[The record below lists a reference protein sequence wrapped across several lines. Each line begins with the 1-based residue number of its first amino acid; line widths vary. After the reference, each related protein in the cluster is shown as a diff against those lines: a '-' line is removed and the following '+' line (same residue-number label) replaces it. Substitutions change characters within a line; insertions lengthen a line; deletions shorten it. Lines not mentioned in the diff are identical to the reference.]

1 VLPGKHIRELGL
13 RGHRTRTARTT
24 AGVISSGVYEPARLT
39 VQERD
44 CIVEVCEVPDDCP
57 RLISRLPREALD
69 FVLAPNGQKLL
80 GNPEHG
86 GQHMI
91 DLF

>member
-1 VLPGKHIRELGL
+1 MYGRK
-13 RGHRTRTARTT
+13 ARRVPVSRKDT
-24 AGVISSGVYEPARLT
+24 
-39 VQERD
+39 D
-44 CIVEVCEVPDDCP
+44 CVVEVCEVPDDCP
-57 RLISRLPREALD
+57 PLIGQLPLEALD
-69 FVLAPNGQKLL
+69 FVVDPNGQKLL